1 METSFLIRRVR
12 VRFRLAAGAEDLPP
26 YHGGEATCFLSERQ
40 KAGKERRDARL
51 YMRASCAL
59 WVVLQCV
66 LHSRRA
72 VKEARKEQ
80 YALVSKQLCGNSVER
95 GQLGSASSLTSPRR
109 RGEDLSPK
117 RSRSRTILKMYSSS
131 SRAPMNALVIT
142 DASRMGARL
151 GHRLFNGLLVS
162 RSGCTVNMVHQI
174 EIVFG

>member
-1 METSFLIRRVR
+1 METSFLIRRVQ

-26 YHGGEATCFLSERQ
+26 YCGGEATCFLSERQ
-40 KAGKERRDARL
+40 KAGKERVP
-51 YMRASCAL
+51 C
-59 WVVLQCV
+59 
-66 LHSRRA
+66 A

-95 GQLGSASSLTSPRR
+95 AELSSASSLTSPRR

-151 GHRLFNGLLVS
+151 GHRLFNGLLGS
-162 RSGCTVNMVHQI
+162 QSLFILSILISLEKTDKLAL
-174 EIVFG
+174 

>member
-1 METSFLIRRVR
+1 METSFLIRRVQ

-26 YHGGEATCFLSERQ
+26 YRGGEATCFLSERQ

-80 YALVSKQLCGNSVER
+80 YPHFSTLLSGNPAKRTES
-95 GQLGSASSLTSPRR
+95 GSASSLTSPRR
-109 RGEDLSPK
+109 RGED
-117 RSRSRTILKMYSSS
+117 
-131 SRAPMNALVIT
+131 
-142 DASRMGARL
+142 
-151 GHRLFNGLLVS
+151 
-162 RSGCTVNMVHQI
+162 
-174 EIVFG
+174 